1 VALTVPS
8 PPMGS
13 LSKGIVGALLVL
25 SAGAL
30 ADPND
35 VRLYQLGNPTT
46 AGANANFRAFAR
58 ELGVAMSSVN
68 LMPPETLGHAGF
80 SVTAEASYVFLQG
93 KDGSGSPCSTP
104 TASCFL
110 FPNEELRGNGVG
122 LSGML
127 IPSVHVRK
135 GLPFSFE
142 LGSRI
147 GWVEKSRM
155 ATLTGEVK
163 WALNEGFTYLPDVGI
178 RASVTRLL
186 NSRELDVTSGGV
198 DIGVGKQ
205 FAIGGMITLT
215 PYVGWNLIWVGA
227 SSGSVDFRPE
237 RTQQEATA
245 NPTAQLADS
254 NVYDPVAFFSN
265 SHNRFYG
272 GVRFIGGVVQLLFEV
287 SYASMGKF
295 NDPTTSADRVLPDVA
310 AINVSFGLD
319 F

>member
-1 VALTVPS
+1 
-8 PPMGS
+8 MGT
-13 LSKGIVGALLVL
+13 LSKGLLAALLSL
-25 SAGAL
+25 TAGAL

-35 VRLYQLGNPTT
+35 LRLYQLGNPTT
-46 AGANANFRAFAR
+46 PGANANFRVFAR
-58 ELGVAMSSVN
+58 ELGVALSSVN

-80 SVTAEASYVFLQG
+80 SVTAEAAVVFLSAR
-93 KDGSGSPCSTP
+93 DSSGGGCQTP
-104 TASCFL
+104 SSSCFL
-110 FPNEELRGNGVG
+110 FPNEGLLRNGTG
-122 LSGML
+122 LAGAML

-135 GLPFSFE
+135 GLPFSLE

-155 ATLTGEVK
+155 ATLTGELK
-163 WALNEGFTYLPDVGI
+163 WALNEGFTYLPDVGV

-227 SSGSVDFRPE
+227 SSSPVDFRPE

-245 NPTAQLADS
+245 SATAQLV
-254 NVYDPVAFFSN
+254 NTEVYDPVGFFAN

-272 GVRFIGGVVQLLFEV
+272 GVRFIGGVVQLLVEF

-295 NDPTTSADRVLPDVA
+295 SDPTTGPSDRTLPDVTA
-310 AINVSFGLD
+310 LNFSVGLD